1 MALLVESEKTLKIKL
16 DEMERKL
23 REKEKQLQDKQ
34 KEIEGRIIPF
44 TAKSSEKT
52 IFQAMSQVSL
62 KYLELEG
69 LNNKNKSLENLAVK
83 SEQERK
89 TLEAKFHAWEAK

>member
-23 REKEKQLQDKQ
+23 REKEKQLQE
-34 KEIEGRIIPF
+34 KEKELEGRIIPP
-44 TAKSSEKT
+44 TAESSEKT
-52 IFQAMSQVSL
+52 IFQDMSQVSL
-62 KYLELEG
+62 KYLELAG

>member
-1 MALLVESEKTLKIKL
+1 
-16 DEMERKL
+16 
-23 REKEKQLQDKQ
+23 
-34 KEIEGRIIPF
+34 
-44 TAKSSEKT
+44 
-52 IFQAMSQVSL
+52 MSQVSL

-89 TLEAKFHAWEAK
+89 TLEAKCRTWEAK